1 MTCGECLPC
10 LERTHSLLRSRPVV
24 RTRTLAAPTKA
35 ELLKHAEKFGP
46 LLVNETAAEHGLELR
61 VKPEDWRAKRDR
73 RRRRRR

>member
-46 LLVNETAAEHGLELR
+46 GLVNETAAEYGLD
-61 VKPEDWRAKRDR
+61 VKVKAEDWVAKRRRKR
-73 RRRRRR
+73 RR